1 MNFSHGALFHMK
13 ISVSLKYFVNDRRF
27 TLSESSIRSKNCY
40 ANLDN
45 EVRQK
50 LCETAKKIMK
60 KKLLKS
66 E

>member
-1 MNFSHGALFHMK
+1 MK
-13 ISVSLKYFVNDRRF
+13 ISVSLKYFVNDCRF